1 MEQLR
6 ALYAVGTLVFTA
18 LIHLTLPTL
27 RPPLHQVAVVVV
39 VAQAVL
45 VAAVLGQNGLKLGR
59 R

>member
-1 MEQLR
+1 MELLR
-6 ALYAVGTLVFTA
+6 ALYAVGTLVVTA

-27 RPPLHQVAVVVV
+27 RPPPHQVAVVVV

-45 VAAVLGQNGLKLGR
+45 VAAVLGHAGLKLGR